1 MSAIRTLQFLGYAY
15 GNTPVILNAHINGNL
30 VFSGQVATVDTP
42 IPDPANGLP
51 GNQVLFSA
59 TDPSLSTDFS
69 GALPMTISVAT
80 GYGILVCDIL
90 SNYMLLNTPADPCVM
105 ENSTING
112 STLTIGSV
120 TSGTPAVGMRLISD
134 EITTSN
140 AYVISGSGST
150 WETNLDQTIAAT
162 TITGQL
168 YYHIPGDAT
177 RFQNCYCSRPTN
189 SEGTPDPR
197 SSVYVDGVQQV
208 PPKAVSEGIWT
219 WEVDNGSTISYD
231 LNVSIG
237 NVA

>member
-1 MSAIRTLQFLGYAY
+1 MSATRTLQFLGYAY

-42 IPDPANGLP
+42 ISDPADGLP

-69 GALPMTISVAT
+69 GALPMTVSVAT
-80 GYGILVCDIL
+80 GYGILIGQIN
-90 SNYMLLNTPADPCVM
+90 SNYMLYAAPTTPTIM

-112 STLTIGSV
+112 TTLTVGTV
-120 TSGTPAVGMRLISD
+120 TSGNPKVGMPLHGD
-134 EITTSN
+134 GVAANTVIT
-140 AYVISGSGST
+140 AGSGLSWT
-150 WETNLDQTIAAT
+150 VEPSQTVAAT
-162 TITGQL
+162 TITYQGFE
-168 YYHIPGDAT
+168 HISGNAT
-177 RFQNCYCSRPTN
+177 GFLECYNGTPTN

-208 PPKAVSEGIWT
+208 PPKAVSPGVWT
-219 WEVDNGSTISYD
+219 WEVDSGSTISYN
-231 LNVSIG
+231 LNLSIG